1 MHLLVRNHV
10 ARTHRA
16 AILPSTLA
24 DPNTTLQRPRKAEV
38 VVRKAEVGFRLGRM
52 VIGPIAEIL
61 VDAVWPHDFARI
73 HFPVWVPDIF
83 EFLKSTDQLL
93 PEHARQQFGAGLP
106 VAMLA
111 RQRAAVADDEV
122 SRFLDE

>member
-1 MHLLVRNHV
+1 HV

-16 AILPSTLA
+16 AITSPALTHT
-24 DPNTTLQRPRKAEV
+24 NTTLHRPRKAEV
-38 VVRKAEVGFRLGRM
+38 IVRKVEVRFRLGRM

-61 VDAVWPHDFARI
+61 VDAVWPHNFARI

-83 EFLKSTDQLL
+83 EFLKSMDQLL